1 MVILVCQ
8 QLVSANSLV
17 IIYLVTVPS
26 EYYQQFF
33 FYCVA
38 TTKPLVH
45 QNFSHRAENFF
56 IS

>member
-33 FYCVA
+33 FLLCGNDQA
-38 TTKPLVH
+38 TCPSEFLP
-45 QNFSHRAENFF
+45 
-56 IS
+56 